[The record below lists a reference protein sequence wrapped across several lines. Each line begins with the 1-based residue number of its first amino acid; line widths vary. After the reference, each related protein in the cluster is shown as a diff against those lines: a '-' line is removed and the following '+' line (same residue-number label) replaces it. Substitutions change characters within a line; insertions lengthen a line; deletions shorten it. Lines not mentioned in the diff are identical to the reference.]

1 VPRLELWPQ
10 PVVIPESALAQAEVA
25 VAVAVAV
32 AALLPVRERAQE
44 AVAAQLALEQVVV
57 EAVLAPRPAAEVAEA
72 VVPLPW
78 AVQLWQ
84 WRQAELARVAEVR
97 LSLWLEPRQ
106 TLRSSA

>member
-1 VPRLELWPQ
+1 MPRLELWPQ

-25 VAVAVAV
+25 VAVA
-32 AALLPVRERAQE
+32 ALLPVQERAQE

-106 TLRSSA
+106 ALRSSA